1 MDFTASL
8 ESSSSLQVI
17 FVNPAKPKTKRHFSI
32 PQSEEQWQNCR
43 CEYGLATV
51 DSLINKV
58 SNLRGW
64 DQRHLQEWE
73 KFVVIAATVV
83 DLYRG
88 QEEDTLRLGKV
99 YAGRTGY
106 ETRRKDRAA
115 VLSLISLLDR
125 LYSAGLKHRAFELL
139 ILLNL
144 RLSKL
149 RLWTLRYFKEIFLEF
164 PKILFEPKQE
174 IQACVPL
181 YLPFLVQLLRPEY
194 TLNTIQR
201 ALKSKT
207 LTRQDL
213 DAFQQACHTRQS
225 VPSLRFDSG
234 GFQASQLPQESQA
247 LDHEL
252 GQALHIDKMFP
263 ADLNIAIAGYKVFD
277 MSQELYQ
284 KASVA
289 EKHQEICNRI
299 ERSNACIT
307 QYEWS
312 DRFHLP
318 AANQAIDDL
327 VYNGVLRGSDVFRQK
342 TYLKYCGHLKVEN
355 SSLQILIPTSPREI
369 LDVSLLS
376 SEHNIDHKIP
386 WRTDQVLLLGQ
397 GTILSTKGNIGF
409 ISIAMPLSSE

>member
-73 KFVVIAATVV
+73 K
-83 DLYRG
+83 
-88 QEEDTLRLGKV
+88 
-99 YAGRTGY
+99 
-106 ETRRKDRAA
+106 
-115 VLSLISLLDR
+115 
-125 LYSAGLKHRAFELL
+125 
-139 ILLNL
+139 
-144 RLSKL
+144 
-149 RLWTLRYFKEIFLEF
+149 
-164 PKILFEPKQE
+164 
-174 IQACVPL
+174 
-181 YLPFLVQLLRPEY
+181 
-194 TLNTIQR
+194 

>member
-1 MDFTASL
+1 
-8 ESSSSLQVI
+8 
-17 FVNPAKPKTKRHFSI
+17 
-32 PQSEEQWQNCR
+32 
-43 CEYGLATV
+43 
-51 DSLINKV
+51 
-58 SNLRGW
+58 
-64 DQRHLQEWE
+64 
-73 KFVVIAATVV
+73 
-83 DLYRG
+83 
-88 QEEDTLRLGKV
+88 
-99 YAGRTGY
+99 
-106 ETRRKDRAA
+106 
-115 VLSLISLLDR
+115 
-125 LYSAGLKHRAFELL
+125 
-139 ILLNL
+139 L

-327 VYNGVLRGSDVFRQK
+327 VSVLLPL
-342 TYLKYCGHLKVEN
+342 T
-355 SSLQILIPTSPREI
+355 
-369 LDVSLLS
+369 LLS
-376 SEHNIDHKIP
+376 FKLLNDQTKRFTMASYAGAMFLDKKLTSSIVVTLKL
-386 WRTDQVLLLGQ
+386 RTPVCRYLYQHHQ
-397 GTILSTKGNIGF
+397 EKY
-409 ISIAMPLSSE
+409 